1 MINSAAFGRLLLAI
15 TASLVI
21 SGCASITPDNRSPEE
36 IVAERAQAWAD
47 ALLEGDLSGAYAFT
61 SPSYRQFASVGR
73 YNARIHGTSRWT
85 SANVDSVTCE
95 PEVCTVRIWVEY
107 SVPQL
112 GVEARRPR
120 DYRWVQSEGA
130 WWLYVSP

>member
-1 MINSAAFGRLLLAI
+1 MLRLFDSFRLPV
-15 TASLVI
+15 LVMLVGFLP
-21 SGCASITPDNRSPEE
+21 GCASLTPDNRPPEE
-36 IVAERAQAWAD
+36 IVAERAQGWAD
-47 ALLEGDLSGAYAFT
+47 ALLEGNLQGAYEFT

-73 YNARIHGTSRWT
+73 YNARIQGAARWT
-85 SANVDSVTCE
+85 KADVDTVTCE

-120 DYRWVQSEGA
+120 DYRWVLSEGA